1 MLSDCGFGSHRQN
14 AFVIPAKHDAHH
26 MGGIART
33 DFSHEARAM
42 RLDRSHTD
50 GEAATSLL
58 IRGAGDNLRQHLAFA
73 PRQQLVAGEIKLHAD
88 RFVTIAPTIC
98 EGCNGTPN
106 ASDYEMGIERL

>member
-1 MLSDCGFGSHRQN
+1 
-14 AFVIPAKHDAHH
+14 
-26 MGGIART
+26 
-33 DFSHEARAM
+33 M
-42 RLDRSHTD
+42 RLDRPHTD

-106 ASDYEMGIERL
+106 ASDYEMGIERLDQIVKCTAFDRFYSASSVVIARYH